1 MVQWK
6 MTFAHPATILASLL
20 SACLAGCNQDA
31 SPTAP
36 SPSSPQAPAPP
47 SAPAA
52 TAELTV
58 SGDPESA
65 AGASWTLRG
74 TLDGVAV
81 DLQGV
86 LLKPRGAGPF
96 PAVILSHGYGGSAQF
111 GGSLGR
117 VMRDWGLVSIATNY
131 THAGGVPLGAPGT
144 TDDPGASP
152 ANVLRARATLAVLG
166 RTGYV
171 DLSRVAAHGHSMGA
185 FVTTAFVAAHPGA
198 VRAASH
204 TAGGVR
210 PDTIP
215 FAAAPGMASAALI
228 RTPYQWHHGEADDV
242 VPLAMDQLFDAA
254 LAAGSGPNEGHVY
267 PGERHDIAQHPTVL
281 QRIRSWYAA
290 HGVL

>member
-1 MVQWK
+1 MPSP
-6 MTFAHPATILASLL
+6 HPAALLASLL
-20 SACLAGCNQDA
+20 TACLAGCNQDA

-36 SPSSPQAPAPP
+36 SSPQAPAPP
-47 SAPAA
+47 TAPAA
-52 TAELTV
+52 IPELTV
-58 SGDPESA
+58 GGDPESA

-74 TLDGVAV
+74 TIDGVAV

-96 PAVILSHGYGGSAQF
+96 PAVILSHGYGGSAQV
-111 GGSLGR
+111 GRSLGQ
-117 VMRDWGLVSIATNY
+117 VMREWGLVCIATNY
-131 THAGGVPLGAPGT
+131 THAAGVPIGAPGT
-144 TDDPGASP
+144 TDDLGASP

-185 FVTTAFVAAHPGA
+185 FVTTAFVAAHPGDI
-198 VRAASH
+198 RAASH

-210 PDTIP
+210 PDAIP
-215 FAAAPGMASAALI
+215 FPAAPGMAAAALI

-254 LAAGSGPNEGHVY
+254 LAASPANDGHVY

-281 QRIRSWYAA
+281 QRIRRWYAA